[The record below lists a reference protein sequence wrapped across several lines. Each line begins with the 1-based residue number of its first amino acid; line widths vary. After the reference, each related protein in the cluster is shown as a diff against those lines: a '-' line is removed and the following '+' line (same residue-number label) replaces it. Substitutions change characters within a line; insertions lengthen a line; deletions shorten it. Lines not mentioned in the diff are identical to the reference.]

1 MADLITNLSASTIR
15 GNLER
20 IRAEIAAAVDH
31 STRGRSTLERPGR
44 ERGEVEVLAATKYV
58 SAEDL
63 PTLAE
68 AGIRLV
74 GENRAQDLQEK
85 VAAHGRL
92 FEWDFIG
99 QLQSRRVRL
108 IVPHVRLIHSVASE
122 SALRELERHRELAR
136 PGLRILIEVS
146 LAGEAGKAGIAPEQL
161 DAFIARSPLPVAGL
175 MTMPPLSADP
185 EDSRRWFAALRDLA
199 DERGL
204 EHLSMGTSQDYVV
217 AVEEG
222 ATIVR
227 IGTKLY
233 D

>member
-1 MADLITNLSASTIR
+1 MVELITGLDAQTIR
-15 GNLER
+15 ANLDG
-20 IRAEIAAAVDH
+20 IRAEIAAATDRGMRARPR
-31 STRGRSTLERPGR
+31 SGRS
-44 ERGEVEVLAATKYV
+44 EVEVLAAIKYV
-58 SAEDL
+58 SKEDL

-85 VAAHGRL
+85 VAAHGQL

-108 IVPHVRLIHSVASE
+108 IVPHVRLIHSVSSE
-122 SALRELERHRELAR
+122 SALRELERHRDLAR
-136 PGLRILIEVS
+136 PGLRILIEVN
-146 LAGEAGKAGIAPEQL
+146 LAGEAGKAGIVPEQL
-161 DAFIARSPLPVAGL
+161 DAFIARAPVPVAGL
-175 MTMPPLSADP
+175 MTMPPLSVDP
-185 EDSRRWFAALRDLA
+185 ENSRRWFAALRELA
-199 DERGL
+199 AERDL

-233 D
+233 H